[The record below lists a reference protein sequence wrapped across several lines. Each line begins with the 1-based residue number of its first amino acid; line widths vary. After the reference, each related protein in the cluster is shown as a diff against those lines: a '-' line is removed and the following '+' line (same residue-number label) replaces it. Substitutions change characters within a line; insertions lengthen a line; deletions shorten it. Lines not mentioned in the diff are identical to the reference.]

1 MDLPCFTDRETEAQN
16 EDVTGPG
23 TDRSGLELY
32 SVPNCPVSNIFEVL
46 DLHIPICKMGITRTT
61 SEASW

>member
-23 TDRSGLELY
+23 TDRSGLEPY
-32 SVPNCPVSNIFEVL
+32 SVTNCPVSNIFEVL
-46 DLHIPICKMGITRTT
+46 IST
-61 SEASW
+61 SLSVKWE